1 MLTGIADGYHSAAF
15 SPDGQRL
22 ATGSSGTEAISR
34 WDVSS
39 LELVLVL
46 PNSGTVFTNVAF
58 SPDGNVLGSTSS
70 NALTIWRVPSWA
82 EIEKADTAERAGAG
96 R

>member
-1 MLTGIADGYHSAAF
+1 MLTGIADAYYSAAF
-15 SPDGQRL
+15 SHDGQRL
-22 ATGSSGTEAISR
+22 ATGSSGTEAISL
-34 WDVSS
+34 WDLSS

-46 PNSGTVFTNVAF
+46 PKSGTVFTNVAF

-70 NALTIWRVPSWA
+70 NARNIWRVPSWA
-82 EIEKADTAERAGAG
+82 EIEKAEAAERAGEG